1 MKLTLRAKITLALL
15 VTGLTSAVFVGVV
28 ARALFM
34 QQFNRVAY
42 EASFQSFQGD
52 IQAYVEAYGS
62 LEAALQAEPFPDFVE
77 RRRQTVPAPTRN
89 VGAGSVGPPAA
100 GRRGGGPGRGF
111 IPPFFFTA
119 LDLQGRPIPGRGGI
133 APSAPLTPELRAQ
146 ARPIVVGNK
155 TVAYAVPIEQRN
167 VSAVDATY
175 LDAMQNAMTYG
186 IVGAGVLAL
195 GLGFFFSGR
204 LSANLG
210 VLTHAMHAMRNG
222 ELRQHVTVKSRDEV
236 GFLAESFNRM
246 SEELATSHD
255 TVRQQAERLK
265 ELSIRDE
272 TTQLHNRRY
281 FDEQAA
287 LAFFQAN
294 RYGRP
299 FTVAIADIDH
309 FKQIND
315 RFSHAAGDAV
325 LRQVGRILSAATRE
339 SDIVARYGGEEF
351 VVAFPETSLSE
362 AAATCERIRRTIE
375 AHPWKDIH
383 PDLAVTITVGV
394 DAAVSR
400 GSVER
405 MMESADVRLY
415 EGKHAGRNRV
425 CGVEDPAGV

>member
-1 MKLTLRAKITLALL
+1 MKLSLRAKITLALL
-15 VTGLTSAVFVGVV
+15 FTGLTSAAFVGVI

-52 IQAYVEAYGS
+52 IRAYVEAHGS
-62 LEAALQAEPFPDFVE
+62 LDTALQSEPFPDFVE

-89 VGAGSVGPPAA
+89 VGAGSVQQAPP

-111 IPPFFFTA
+111 VPPFFFTA
-119 LDLQGRPIPGRGGI
+119 LDLQGRPILGRGGL
-133 APSAPLTPELRAQ
+133 APGAPVTPELRAQ
-146 ARPIVVGNK
+146 ARPIVVRGQ

-186 IVGAGVLAL
+186 VIGAGLLAL

-204 LSANLG
+204 LSANLR
-210 VLTHAMHAMRNG
+210 VLTQAMHAMRAG
-222 ELRQHVTVKSRDEV
+222 DLRQHVKVRSRDEV
-236 GFLAESFNRM
+236 GFLADSFNQM

-272 TTQLHNRRY
+272 ITQLHNRRY

-287 LAFFQAN
+287 LAYFQAS

-299 FTVAIADIDH
+299 LTVAIADIDH

-325 LRQVGRILSAATRE
+325 LRQVGRILSEGTRE

-351 VVAFPETSLSE
+351 VIAFPETSLHE
-362 AAATCERIRRTIE
+362 AAATCERIRRVIE
-375 AHPWKDIH
+375 AHPWTGIH

-394 DAAVSR
+394 DAMVSR
-400 GSVER
+400 GTVER
-405 MMESADVRLY
+405 MMESADERLY

-425 CGVEDPAGV
+425 CGVEDQAAV